1 MRRVDC
7 HIFDGLAVKVVVLSV
22 IPGGSDWERSLLK
35 VVLSLLSC
43 MESYRGL
50 SAVSVGD
57 NLRLGRALASVAH
70 PSMPLVTR
78 RFDSE
83 WLTDLFRRKFIEE
96 SSGLEPFSILEY
108 FRFRLSAVIEDS
120 AFNNM
125 PCLREVCLFCFCCF
139 ALFLSF
145 CCGGGCCDRMCSSA
159 LLFDDLS
166 NEECRACRCA
176 DHPLNFSGDS
186 VLVCAWRGQPISRV
200 VRTGHRTSRALGQS
214 GGLLR
219 SPSSKHGR

>member
-1 MRRVDC
+1 MSWFLVVCVLRGFVTANAYRALFVVFRVSSYTDCIPSSLRSWVTFCPQECALVFMFVWGAMRRVDC
-7 HIFDGLAVKVVVLSV
+7 HIFDGLAVKVVVLAV

-108 FRFRLSAVIEDS
+108 FRFRLSAVIKDS

-145 CCGGGCCDRMCSSA
+145 CCGGG
-159 LLFDDLS
+159 LL
-166 NEECRACRCA
+166 
-176 DHPLNFSGDS
+176 
-186 VLVCAWRGQPISRV
+186 
-200 VRTGHRTSRALGQS
+200 
-214 GGLLR
+214 
-219 SPSSKHGR
+219 

>member
-1 MRRVDC
+1 MRSVDC
-7 HIFDGLAVKVVVLSV
+7 HIFDGLAVKVVVLAV
-22 IPGGSDWERSLLK
+22 IPGGSDWERSLLE

-125 PCLREVCLFCFCCF
+125 PCLREVSLFCFVVLPF
-139 ALFLSF
+139 SFLF
-145 CCGGGCCDRMCSSA
+145 
-159 LLFDDLS
+159 
-166 NEECRACRCA
+166 
-176 DHPLNFSGDS
+176 
-186 VLVCAWRGQPISRV
+186 V
-200 VRTGHRTSRALGQS
+200 V
-214 GGLLR
+214 GGLL
-219 SPSSKHGR
+219 

>member
-7 HIFDGLAVKVVVLSV
+7 HIFDGLAVKVVVLAV

-57 NLRLGRALASVAH
+57 NLRLGRALASVVH

-78 RFDSE
+78 PFDSE
-83 WLTDLFRRKFIEE
+83 WLIDLFRRKFIEE

-145 CCGGGCCDRMCSSA
+145 CCGGGVVVIACVR
-159 LLFDDLS
+159 LLCYLM
-166 NEECRACRCA
+166 
-176 DHPLNFSGDS
+176 
-186 VLVCAWRGQPISRV
+186 
-200 VRTGHRTSRALGQS
+200 T
-214 GGLLR
+214 
-219 SPSSKHGR
+219 